1 MDKKDPKFLKTPKY
15 AIGDIIQLKTNKLF
29 TRKIMYICEA
39 FYDET
44 GLSEEIYY
52 YTKMIDNDLYPPLP
66 IKESTINTY
75 YNYIT
80 CSP

>member
-1 MDKKDPKFLKTPKY
+1 
-15 AIGDIIQLKTNKLF
+15 
-29 TRKIMYICEA
+29 MYICEA

-52 YTKMIDNDLYPPLP
+52 YTKMIDNDLYPPIP
-66 IKESTINTY
+66 MKESVIKLC